1 MVRGSYAFD
10 ASPDVRR
17 RMQLQ
22 RPRGTEPELAIR
34 RLLHQ
39 MGLRYRVDRRPD
51 PSIRRRADI
60 VFTQAKVAVFVDG
73 CFWHNCPEHGS
84 MPKQNVSYWE
94 PKLHRNAERDAETN
108 QLLTERGWEVIRVW
122 EHEDPREAADT
133 IKRSVVQRR
142 LSRTPS
148 SSE

>member
-1 MVRGSYAFD
+1 
-10 ASPDVRR
+10 
-17 RMQLQ
+17 
-22 RPRGTEPELAIR
+22 
-34 RLLHQ
+34 

-60 VFTQAKVAVFVDG
+60 VFTKAKVAVFVDG
-73 CFWHNCPEHGS
+73 CFWHNCPEHGP
-84 MPKQNVSYWE
+84 MPSRNVAYWE

-122 EHEDPREAADT
+122 EHEDPREAAER
-133 IKRSVVQRR
+133 IRRSVVQRR